1 MAVASGVTVGQG
13 SSCAAFRANA
23 AGLHL
28 ERVPRRPRR
37 AARCGGAVV
46 ALIATTP
53 VKITRLRICYAGPVR
68 ALCGAAATA
77 RRGGTCSFSMKRTQS
92 HGRIPKMPNDSL
104 KCS

>member
-37 AARCGGAVV
+37 VARCGGAVV

-53 VKITRLRICYAGPVR
+53 VKITRLRMCYAGPVR
-68 ALCGAAATA
+68 ALCGAAA
-77 RRGGTCSFSMKRTQS
+77 
-92 HGRIPKMPNDSL
+92 IPVGWDVFFLDEANPESRPDTEDAGIIR
-104 KCS
+104 